1 MPRAN
6 RFFLPG
12 QIWHITHRCHRK
24 SFLLRFARDR
34 RGYLSWLLEPIS
46 YVGTC
51 ATEARWDAGRGGE
64 PEAICRYCEGSR
76 QRDAPRSP
84 RPLRDCGQDGR
95 LLRYPPR
102 QYRHIAFV
110 GRLAY
115 GPSWPQRITRLVM
128 KQVLSRAAL
137 AALVPHR
144 GSMCLLEEVQSADDD
159 AII

>member
-1 MPRAN
+1 MQVEEESPQQYVDIARAPDKEM
-6 RFFLPG
+6 RPHRPVPPG
-12 QIWHITHRCHRK
+12 
-24 SFLLRFARDR
+24 
-34 RGYLSWLLEPIS
+34 
-46 YVGTC
+46 
-51 ATEARWDAGRGGE
+51 
-64 PEAICRYCEGSR
+64 
-76 QRDAPRSP
+76 
-84 RPLRDCGQDGR
+84 CGQDGR

-115 GPSWPQRITRLVM
+115 GPSWPQRITRLYI